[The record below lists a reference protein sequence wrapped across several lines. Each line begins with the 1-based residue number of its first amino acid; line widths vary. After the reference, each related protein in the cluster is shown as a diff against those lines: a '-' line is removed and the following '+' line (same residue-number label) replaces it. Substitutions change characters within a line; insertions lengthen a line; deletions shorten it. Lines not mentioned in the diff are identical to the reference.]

1 MNNIRNIDIF
11 SFGGYRFETKSLKVV
26 GWKFI
31 KKNIDGGN
39 NITVRAWSSGREA
52 ELVIKKYMTGKSW
65 KKKFRKQFLLAN
77 K

>member
-1 MNNIRNIDIF
+1 MKKDVDVF
-11 SFGGYRFETKSLKVV
+11 SFGDCKFEAKSLKIV

-31 KKNIDGGN
+31 KKNIEDGN

-52 ELVIKKYMTGKSW
+52 GLVIKKYMTGKGW
-65 KKKFRKQFLLAN
+65 RKKFRKQLLLAN